1 MDELGSCFEKKKGI
15 MGHPGKA
22 KSEIIN
28 EARCFQDIYICKYD
42 FFLIAP
48 ALSLAVVKFKQMICF
63 VRNREFVPVTIISI
77 DTSS

>member
-1 MDELGSCFEKKKGI
+1 MRHDVFK
-15 MGHPGKA
+15 
-22 KSEIIN
+22 
-28 EARCFQDIYICKYD
+28 IYTYVNMI
-42 FFLIAP
+42 FLIAP